1 MFLFSYLAFGIFFGI
16 FSMSYLLGKNIVAT
30 VTYYDV
36 MDFPVTAF
44 EIWKH
49 LLIHDRENAVEPVSL
64 AEVWKMLHTEP
75 LAGRISEYHG
85 FYCLPGRETL
95 VALRIQKE
103 KLSVKKLQG
112 MRRLARIL
120 QYVPYVRMI
129 GATGSLAMKHG
140 GNGSDWDMF
149 VVLRSGRIWMGRT
162 ILTLFLHL
170 IGKRRHGKKVSNRAC
185 LNYFVTDDNLEI
197 GTKDLYSAHEYRF
210 LIPLLSFPLF
220 QIFELKNR
228 WIRRYQPNFSTTLLA
243 SQWLVQETR
252 LAKGTRNFLERCMET
267 FDLEEWL
274 GSWQKKKIERNPK
287 THLEG
292 SLIEATNRALVF
304 LPRPRGPMV
313 FQKFK
318 ERLSM

>member
-1 MFLFSYLAFGIFFGI
+1 M
-16 FSMSYLLGKNIVAT
+16 AT
-30 VTYYDV
+30 VTYFDV

-49 LLIHDRENAVEPVSL
+49 LLEHDRDANHLDHPVSL
-64 AEVWKMLHTEP
+64 GTIWGMLHSEQF
-75 LAGRISEYHG
+75 AGRIAEKNG
-85 FYCLPGRETL
+85 FYFLPGREAL
-95 VALRIQKE
+95 VERRIQSE
-103 KLSVKKLQG
+103 KLSVEKLKG

-140 GNGSDWDMF
+140 AQGSDWDMF
-149 VVLRSGRIWMGRT
+149 VVLRSRRIWMGRT
-162 ILTLFLHL
+162 VLTGFLHL
-170 IGKRRHGKKVSNRAC
+170 IGKRRHGDKISNRAC

-197 GTKDLYSAHEYRF
+197 ATKDLYSAHEYRY

-228 WIRRYQPNFSTTLLA
+228 WIKRYQPNFSLTVLPNR
-243 SQWLVQETR
+243 WLVRESKQ
-252 LAKGTRNFLERCMET
+252 AKQVRNFLERCVDIFQLET
-267 FDLEEWL
+267 WL
-274 GSWQKKKIERNPK
+274 GSWQKKKIAHNPK

-292 SLIEATNRALVF
+292 SLIEATDRSLVF

-318 ERLSM
+318 ERLSL